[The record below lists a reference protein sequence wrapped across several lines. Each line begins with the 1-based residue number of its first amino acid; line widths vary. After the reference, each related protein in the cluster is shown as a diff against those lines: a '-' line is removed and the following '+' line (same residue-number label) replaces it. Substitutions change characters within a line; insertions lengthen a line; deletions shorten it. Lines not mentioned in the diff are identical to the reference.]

1 MFIIFMLQLYLT
13 PSLLSI
19 DVIKRVEDRKMM
31 SVRRNARNGKTC
43 NFACLFYFKV
53 YPYENTVKKIKVDI
67 RTLSTLIFFV
77 NREYWIDID
86 RE

>member
-1 MFIIFMLQLYLT
+1 MT

-31 SVRRNARNGKTC
+31 SVRHNARNGKTC

-53 YPYENTVKKIKVDI
+53 YPYEDTVKKNQG
-67 RTLSTLIFFV
+67 R
-77 NREYWIDID
+77 Y
-86 RE
+86 